1 MYFAGIGSGA
11 RAGARLILVAC
22 LRAIHTEEVM
32 SFSVGNRTSTR
43 ATLLAALVLL
53 MASAASAQTDGSER
67 ISSGIDAAAE
77 RYSADVEW
85 LADDAR
91 QGRGL
96 GSEGL
101 AKAGMWMEKQ
111 FKSIGLEPAGDDG
124 GYRHVF
130 GVPIADPS
138 NPHAQKG
145 FVYAFN
151 VMGRIPGNGDLDGV
165 VLIGAHYD
173 HLGFG
178 GEGSLEPDSRAIHN
192 GADDNGSGS
201 AALLEVARQMQ
212 ELQGQL
218 KRDVVFMA
226 FAAEERGLVGASNIV
241 RRPPEELEMDAVIA
255 MLNMDM
261 VGRLRDDKLSVLGGD
276 SAEEWDALVG
286 PLCERHG
293 FVCAIGGDGFGSS
306 DQSAFFAADIP
317 VLHFFTGTH
326 AEYHK
331 PSDDANLI
339 NAEGGARVAWL
350 VSDVAGTVANRE
362 GELTLVKTSDGP
374 QRRMALKA
382 RLGTIPDYAGPA
394 DGSPGLLLSDVRPDS
409 PAEAAGLQRGDI
421 IIQIGDMEIASV
433 QDYMVVLSESDPG
446 DTAPVIVMREGKL
459 VELEVTFGAPR

>member
-1 MYFAGIGSGA
+1 MSLDRLY
-11 RAGARLILVAC
+11 RALKHVA
-22 LRAIHTEEVM
+22 
-32 SFSVGNRTSTR
+32 
-43 ATLLAALVLL
+43 AASCLVL
-53 MASAASAQTDGSER
+53 ASAGSALGQTDGSER

-77 RYSADVEW
+77 RYAADVQW

-111 FKSIGLEPAGDDG
+111 FKTIGLQPAGDDG
-124 GYRHVF
+124 GFRHVF
-130 GVPIADPS
+130 GVPIPDPS

-151 VMGRIPGNGDLDGV
+151 VIGRIPGNGELDGV
-165 VLIGAHYD
+165 VVVGAHYD
-173 HLGFG
+173 HLGYG

-192 GADDNGSGS
+192 GADDNASGA

-212 ELQGQL
+212 ERRGQL

-226 FAAEERGLVGASNIV
+226 FSAEERGLVGASNIV
-241 RRPPEELEMDAVIA
+241 RQPPEGLSMDDVVA

-276 SAEEWDALVG
+276 SAEEWDAMVE
-286 PLCERHG
+286 PLCERFG
-293 FVCAIGGDGFGSS
+293 LECAIGGDGFGSS

-331 PSDDANLI
+331 PSDDADLI

-350 VSDVAGTVANRE
+350 VSDVAGTIANRT
-362 GELTLVKTSDGP
+362 GDLTLVKTSDGP
-374 QRRMALKA
+374 QQRMALRA

-421 IIQIGDMEIASV
+421 IIRIGEMDIASV
-433 QDYMVVLSESDPG
+433 QDYMVVLSEANPG
-446 DTAPVIVMREGKL
+446 DTAPVIVKRDGEE

>member
-1 MYFAGIGSGA
+1 M
-11 RAGARLILVAC
+11 
-22 LRAIHTEEVM
+22 
-32 SFSVGNRTSTR
+32 
-43 ATLLAALVLL
+43 VLL
-53 MASAASAQTDGSER
+53 TASAAGAQTDGSER
-67 ISSGIDAAAE
+67 ISSGVEGAAM
-77 RYSADVEW
+77 RYSANVYW

-101 AKAGMWMEKQ
+101 AKAGLWLEEQ
-111 FKSIGLEPAGDDG
+111 FKDIGLEPAGDDG

-151 VMGRIPGNGDLDGV
+151 VMGRIRGNGELEGV

-192 GADDNGSGS
+192 GADDNASGT
-201 AALLEVARQMQ
+201 AALLEAARQLQ
-212 ELQGQL
+212 ERRGQL
-218 KRDVVFMA
+218 RRDVVVMA
-226 FAAEERGLVGASNIV
+226 FSAEERGLVGASNIV
-241 RRPPEELEMDAVIA
+241 RTPPEGLAMEDVIA

-261 VGRLRDDKLSVLGGD
+261 VGRLRDDRLSVLGGD
-276 SAEEWDALVG
+276 SAEEWDDLVG
-286 PLCERHG
+286 PLCDRYG
-293 FVCAIGGDGFGSS
+293 FECSIGGDGFGSS

-326 AEYHK
+326 SEYHK
-331 PSDDANLI
+331 PSDDADLI
-339 NAEGGARVAWL
+339 NAEGAVRVAWL
-350 VSDVAGTVANRE
+350 VSDVAGSVANRP

-382 RLGTIPDYAGPA
+382 RLGTIPDYAGPP

-409 PAEAAGLQRGDI
+409 PAEAAGLQRGDVI
-421 IIQIGDMEIASV
+421 VQIGEMEIAGV
-433 QDYMVVLSESDPG
+433 QDYMVVLSEANPG
-446 DTAPVIVMREGKL
+446 DSAPVVVVRDGER
-459 VELEVTFGAPR
+459 VEMEVTFGAPR

>member
-1 MYFAGIGSGA
+1 
-11 RAGARLILVAC
+11 
-22 LRAIHTEEVM
+22 M
-32 SFSVGNRTSTR
+32 SLFVGNRAPNARVRT
-43 ATLLAALVLL
+43 ALLAGMVLL
-53 MASAASAQTDGSER
+53 TASAAGAQTDGSER
-67 ISSGIDAAAE
+67 ISSGVEGAAM
-77 RYSADVEW
+77 RYSANVYW

-101 AKAGMWMEKQ
+101 AKAGLWLEEQ
-111 FKSIGLEPAGDDG
+111 FKDIGLEPAGDDG

-151 VMGRIPGNGDLDGV
+151 VMGRIRGNGELEGV

-192 GADDNGSGS
+192 GADDNASGT
-201 AALLEVARQMQ
+201 AALLEAARQLQ
-212 ELQGQL
+212 ERRGQL
-218 KRDVVFMA
+218 RRDVVVMA
-226 FAAEERGLVGASNIV
+226 FSAEERGLVGASNIV
-241 RRPPEELEMDAVIA
+241 RTPPEGLAMEDVIA

-261 VGRLRDDKLSVLGGD
+261 VGRLRDDRLSVLGGD
-276 SAEEWDALVG
+276 SAEEWDDLVG
-286 PLCERHG
+286 PLCDRYG
-293 FVCAIGGDGFGSS
+293 FECSIGGDGFGSS

-326 AEYHK
+326 SEYHK
-331 PSDDANLI
+331 PSDDADLI
-339 NAEGGARVAWL
+339 NAEGAVRVAWL
-350 VSDVAGTVANRE
+350 VSDVAGSVANRP

-382 RLGTIPDYAGPA
+382 RLGTIPDYAGPP

-409 PAEAAGLQRGDI
+409 PAEAAGLQRGDVI
-421 IIQIGDMEIASV
+421 VQIGEMEIAGV
-433 QDYMVVLSESDPG
+433 QDYMVVLSEANPG
-446 DTAPVIVMREGKL
+446 DSAPVVVVRDGER
-459 VELEVTFGAPR
+459 VEMEVTFGAPR

>member
-1 MYFAGIGSGA
+1 
-11 RAGARLILVAC
+11 
-22 LRAIHTEEVM
+22 M
-32 SFSVGNRTSTR
+32 SVPVRNRTPVS
-43 ATLLAALVLL
+43 ASLAVAFVVLT
-53 MASAASAQTDGSER
+53 ASAAVAQTDGSER
-67 ISSGIDAAAE
+67 ISSGLDAAAQ
-77 RYSADVEW
+77 RYAANVSW
-85 LADDAR
+85 LADEAR

-96 GSEGL
+96 GSTGL
-101 AKAGMWMEKQ
+101 AEAGLWLEKQ
-111 FKSIGLEPAGDDG
+111 FEEIGLEPAGDDG
-124 GYRHVF
+124 SYRHVF

-138 NPHAQKG
+138 NPHARKG

-151 VMGRIPGNGDLDGV
+151 VIGRIPGNGELDGV
-165 VLIGAHYD
+165 VVIGAHYD

-192 GADDNGSGS
+192 GADDNASGT
-201 AALLEVARQMQ
+201 AALLEVARQMN
-212 ELQGQL
+212 ERRGQL

-241 RRPPEELEMDAVIA
+241 RGPPEGLVIEDIVA

-261 VGRLRDDKLSVLGGD
+261 IGRLHDDRLSVLGGD
-276 SAEEWDALVG
+276 SAEEWDDLVG
-286 PLCERHG
+286 PLCERYG

-326 AEYHK
+326 SQYHK

-339 NAEGGARVAWL
+339 NSEGGARVAWL

-362 GELTLVKTSDGP
+362 GKLTLVKTSDGP
-374 QRRMALKA
+374 QQRMALKT

-409 PAEAAGLQRGDI
+409 PAEAAGLRRGDVI
-421 IIQIGDMEIASV
+421 VQIGDMEIAGV
-433 QDYMVVLSESDPG
+433 QDYMVVLSESNPG
-446 DTAPVIVMREGKL
+446 DTVPVIVVRDGER
-459 VELEVTFGAPR
+459 VEMEVTFGAPR

>member
-1 MYFAGIGSGA
+1 M
-11 RAGARLILVAC
+11 
-22 LRAIHTEEVM
+22 
-32 SFSVGNRTSTR
+32 RT
-43 ATLLAALVLL
+43 VLL
-53 MASAASAQTDGSER
+53 SALLLLTASAAGAQTDGSER
-67 ISSGIDAAAE
+67 ISSGIDEAAE
-77 RYSADVEW
+77 RYSSDVYW

-91 QGRGL
+91 MGLGL

-101 AKAGMWMEKQ
+101 AKAGLWLEQQ
-111 FKSIGLEPAGDDG
+111 FKDIGLKPAGEDG

-130 GVPIADPS
+130 GVPIADPA

-151 VMGRIPGNGDLDGV
+151 VVGRIPGNGELDGV
-165 VLIGAHYD
+165 VVIGAHYD

-192 GADDNGSGS
+192 GADDNASGV

-212 ELQGQL
+212 DRRGQL
-218 KRDVVFMA
+218 KRDVVFVA

-241 RRPPEELEMDAVIA
+241 RSPPEGLVMEDVIA

-261 VGRLRDDKLSVLGGD
+261 VGRLRDEKLSVLGGD
-276 SAEEWDALVG
+276 SAEEWDELVG

-293 FVCAIGGDGFGSS
+293 LVCSIGGDGFGSS

-326 AEYHK
+326 SEYHK

-350 VSDVAGTVANRE
+350 VSDVAGSIANRA

-374 QRRMALKA
+374 QQRMALKA

-421 IIQIGDMEIASV
+421 VVQIGEMEIASV
-433 QDYMVVLSESDPG
+433 QDYMVVLSEANPG
-446 DTAPVIVMREGKL
+446 DTAPVVVIRDGER

>member
-1 MYFAGIGSGA
+1 M
-11 RAGARLILVAC
+11 
-22 LRAIHTEEVM
+22 
-32 SFSVGNRTSTR
+32 
-43 ATLLAALVLL
+43 VLL
-53 MASAASAQTDGSER
+53 TASAAGAQTDGSER
-67 ISSGIDAAAE
+67 ISSGVEGAAM
-77 RYSADVEW
+77 RYSANVYW

-101 AKAGMWMEKQ
+101 AKAGLWLEEQ
-111 FKSIGLEPAGDDG
+111 FKDIGLEPAGDDG

-151 VMGRIPGNGDLDGV
+151 VMGRIRGNGELEGV

-192 GADDNGSGS
+192 GADDNASGT
-201 AALLEVARQMQ
+201 AALLEAARQLQ
-212 ELQGQL
+212 ERRGQL
-218 KRDVVFMA
+218 RRDVVVMA
-226 FAAEERGLVGASNIV
+226 FSAEERGLVGASNIV
-241 RRPPEELEMDAVIA
+241 RTPPEGLAMEDVIA

-261 VGRLRDDKLSVLGGD
+261 VGRLRDDRLSVLGGD
-276 SAEEWDALVG
+276 SAEEWDDLVG
-286 PLCERHG
+286 PLCDRYG
-293 FVCAIGGDGFGSS
+293 FECSIGGDGFGSS

-326 AEYHK
+326 SEYHK
-331 PSDDANLI
+331 PSDDADLI
-339 NAEGGARVAWL
+339 NAEGAVRVAWL
-350 VSDVAGTVANRE
+350 VSDVAGSVANRP

-409 PAEAAGLQRGDI
+409 PAEAAGLQRGDVI
-421 IIQIGDMEIASV
+421 VQIGEMEIAGV
-433 QDYMVVLSESDPG
+433 QDYMVVLSEANPG
-446 DTAPVIVMREGKL
+446 DSAPVVVVRDGER
-459 VELEVTFGAPR
+459 VEMEVTFGAPR

>member
-1 MYFAGIGSGA
+1 
-11 RAGARLILVAC
+11 
-22 LRAIHTEEVM
+22 M
-32 SFSVGNRTSTR
+32 SFSVGNRTSIRT
-43 ATLLAALVLL
+43 ALVAVLL
-53 MASAASAQTDGSER
+53 MSTASAAAAQTDGSER
-67 ISSGIDAAAE
+67 ISSGIDAAAA
-77 RYSADVEW
+77 RYSADVNW

-101 AKAGMWMEKQ
+101 ARAGLWMEQQ

-151 VMGRIPGNGDLDGV
+151 VIGRIPGNGDLDGV

-192 GADDNGSGS
+192 GADDNASGS
-201 AALLEVARQMQ
+201 AALLEVARQMH
-212 ELQGQL
+212 ERRGQL

-226 FAAEERGLVGASNIV
+226 FSAEERGLVGASNIV
-241 RRPPEELEMDAVIA
+241 RQPPEGLDMDDAVA

-261 VGRLRDDKLSVLGGD
+261 VGRLRDEKLSVLGGD
-276 SAEEWDALVG
+276 SAEEWDDLVA
-286 PLCERHG
+286 PLCERYG
-293 FVCAIGGDGFGSS
+293 LECSIGGDGFGSS
-306 DQSAFFAADIP
+306 DQAAFFAADIP

-331 PSDDANLI
+331 PSDDADLI

-350 VSDVAGTVANRE
+350 VSDVGGTIANRD
-362 GELTLVKTSDGP
+362 GDLTLVKTSDGP

-382 RLGTIPDYAGPA
+382 RLGTIPDYAGPS

-421 IIQIGDMEIASV
+421 VVQIGEMEIASV
-433 QDYMVVLSESDPG
+433 QDYMVVLSEANPG
-446 DTAPVIVMREGKL
+446 DTAPIVVIRDGER

>member
-1 MYFAGIGSGA
+1 
-11 RAGARLILVAC
+11 
-22 LRAIHTEEVM
+22 M
-32 SFSVGNRTSTR
+32 SLFVGNRAPNARVRT
-43 ATLLAALVLL
+43 ALLAGMVLL
-53 MASAASAQTDGSER
+53 TASAAGAQTDGSER
-67 ISSGIDAAAE
+67 ISSGVEGAAK
-77 RYSADVEW
+77 RYSANVYW

-101 AKAGMWMEKQ
+101 AKAGLWLEEQ
-111 FKSIGLEPAGDDG
+111 FKDIGLEPAGDDG

-151 VMGRIPGNGDLDGV
+151 VMGRIRGNGELEGV

-192 GADDNGSGS
+192 GADDNASGT
-201 AALLEVARQMQ
+201 AALLEAARQLQ
-212 ELQGQL
+212 ERRGQL
-218 KRDVVFMA
+218 RRDVVVMA
-226 FAAEERGLVGASNIV
+226 FSAEERGLVGASNIV
-241 RRPPEELEMDAVIA
+241 RTPPEGLAMEDVIA

-261 VGRLRDDKLSVLGGD
+261 VGRLRDDRLSVLGGD
-276 SAEEWDALVG
+276 SAEEWDDLVG
-286 PLCERHG
+286 PLCDRYG
-293 FVCAIGGDGFGSS
+293 FECSIGGDGFGSS

-326 AEYHK
+326 SEYHK
-331 PSDDANLI
+331 PSDDADLI
-339 NAEGGARVAWL
+339 NAEGAVRVAWL
-350 VSDVAGTVANRE
+350 VSDVAGSVANRP

-409 PAEAAGLQRGDI
+409 PAEAAGLQRGDVI
-421 IIQIGDMEIASV
+421 VQIGEMEIAGV
-433 QDYMVVLSESDPG
+433 QDYMVVLSEANPG
-446 DTAPVIVMREGKL
+446 DSAPVVVVRDGER
-459 VELEVTFGAPR
+459 VEMEVTFGAPR

>member
-1 MYFAGIGSGA
+1 M
-11 RAGARLILVAC
+11 
-22 LRAIHTEEVM
+22 
-32 SFSVGNRTSTR
+32 
-43 ATLLAALVLL
+43 VLL
-53 MASAASAQTDGSER
+53 TASAAGAQTDGSER
-67 ISSGIDAAAE
+67 ISSGVEGAAK
-77 RYSADVEW
+77 RYSANVYW

-101 AKAGMWMEKQ
+101 AKAGLWLEEQ
-111 FKSIGLEPAGDDG
+111 FKDIGLEPAGDDG

-151 VMGRIPGNGDLDGV
+151 VMGRIRGNGELEGV

-192 GADDNGSGS
+192 GADDNASGT
-201 AALLEVARQMQ
+201 AALLEAARQLQ
-212 ELQGQL
+212 ERRGQL
-218 KRDVVFMA
+218 KRDVVVMA
-226 FAAEERGLVGASNIV
+226 FSAEERGLVGASNIV
-241 RRPPEELEMDAVIA
+241 RTPPEGLAMEDVIA

-261 VGRLRDDKLSVLGGD
+261 VGRLRDDRLSVLGGD
-276 SAEEWDALVG
+276 SAEEWDDLVG
-286 PLCERHG
+286 PLCDRYG
-293 FVCAIGGDGFGSS
+293 FECSIGGDGFGSS

-326 AEYHK
+326 SEYHK
-331 PSDDANLI
+331 PSDDADLI
-339 NAEGGARVAWL
+339 NAEGAVRVAWL
-350 VSDVAGTVANRE
+350 VSDVAGSVANRP

-409 PAEAAGLQRGDI
+409 PAEAAGLQRGDVI
-421 IIQIGDMEIASV
+421 VQIGEMEIAGV
-433 QDYMVVLSESDPG
+433 QDYMVVLSEANPG
-446 DTAPVIVMREGKL
+446 DSAPVVVVRDGER
-459 VELEVTFGAPR
+459 VEMEVTFGAPR

>member
-1 MYFAGIGSGA
+1 MH
-11 RAGARLILVAC
+11 RWVVLL
-22 LRAIHTEEVM
+22 HTEEVM
-32 SFSVGNRTSTR
+32 SLFVGNRAPNARVRT
-43 ATLLAALVLL
+43 ALLAGMVLL
-53 MASAASAQTDGSER
+53 TASAAGAQTDGSER
-67 ISSGIDAAAE
+67 ISSGVEGAAK
-77 RYSADVEW
+77 RYSANVYW

-101 AKAGMWMEKQ
+101 AKAGLWLEEQ
-111 FKSIGLEPAGDDG
+111 FKDIGLEPAGDDG

-151 VMGRIPGNGDLDGV
+151 VMGRIRGNGELEGV

-192 GADDNGSGS
+192 GADDNASGT
-201 AALLEVARQMQ
+201 AALLEAARQLQ
-212 ELQGQL
+212 ERRGQL
-218 KRDVVFMA
+218 RRDVVVMA
-226 FAAEERGLVGASNIV
+226 FSAEERGLVGASNIV
-241 RRPPEELEMDAVIA
+241 RTPPEGLAMEDVIA

-261 VGRLRDDKLSVLGGD
+261 VGRLRDDRLSVLGGD
-276 SAEEWDALVG
+276 SAEEWDDLVG
-286 PLCERHG
+286 PLCDRYG
-293 FVCAIGGDGFGSS
+293 FECSIGGDGFGSS

-326 AEYHK
+326 SEYHK
-331 PSDDANLI
+331 PSDDADLI
-339 NAEGGARVAWL
+339 NAEGAVRVAWL
-350 VSDVAGTVANRE
+350 VSDVAGSVANRP

-409 PAEAAGLQRGDI
+409 PAEAAGLQRGDVI
-421 IIQIGDMEIASV
+421 VQIGEMEIAGV
-433 QDYMVVLSESDPG
+433 QDYMVVLSEANPG
-446 DTAPVIVMREGKL
+446 DSAPVVVVRDGER
-459 VELEVTFGAPR
+459 VEMEVTFGAPR

>member
-1 MYFAGIGSGA
+1 M
-11 RAGARLILVAC
+11 
-22 LRAIHTEEVM
+22 
-32 SFSVGNRTSTR
+32 
-43 ATLLAALVLL
+43 VLL
-53 MASAASAQTDGSER
+53 TASAAGAQTDGSER
-67 ISSGIDAAAE
+67 ISSGVEGAAK
-77 RYSADVEW
+77 RYSANVYW

-101 AKAGMWMEKQ
+101 AKAGLWLEEQ
-111 FKSIGLEPAGDDG
+111 FKDIGLEPAGDDG

-151 VMGRIPGNGDLDGV
+151 VMGRIRGNGELEGV

-192 GADDNGSGS
+192 GADDNASGT
-201 AALLEVARQMQ
+201 AALLEAARQLQ
-212 ELQGQL
+212 ERRGQL
-218 KRDVVFMA
+218 RRDVVVMA
-226 FAAEERGLVGASNIV
+226 FSAEERGLVGASNIV
-241 RRPPEELEMDAVIA
+241 RTPPEGLAMEDVIA

-261 VGRLRDDKLSVLGGD
+261 VGRLRDDRLSVLGGD
-276 SAEEWDALVG
+276 SAEEWDDLVG
-286 PLCERHG
+286 PLCDRYG
-293 FVCAIGGDGFGSS
+293 FECSIGGDGFGSS

-326 AEYHK
+326 SEYHK
-331 PSDDANLI
+331 PSDDADLI
-339 NAEGGARVAWL
+339 NAEGAVRVAWL
-350 VSDVAGTVANRE
+350 VSDVAGSVANRP

-409 PAEAAGLQRGDI
+409 PAEAAGLQRGDVI
-421 IIQIGDMEIASV
+421 VQIGEMEIAGV
-433 QDYMVVLSESDPG
+433 QDYMVVLSEANPG
-446 DTAPVIVMREGKL
+446 DSAPVVVVRDGER
-459 VELEVTFGAPR
+459 VEMEVTFGAPR

>member
-1 MYFAGIGSGA
+1 M
-11 RAGARLILVAC
+11 
-22 LRAIHTEEVM
+22 
-32 SFSVGNRTSTR
+32 RT
-43 ATLLAALVLL
+43 VLL
-53 MASAASAQTDGSER
+53 SALLLLTASAAGAQTDGSER

-77 RYSADVEW
+77 RYSADVYW

-91 QGRGL
+91 MGRGL

-101 AKAGMWMEKQ
+101 AKAGLWLEKQ
-111 FKSIGLEPAGDDG
+111 FKDIGLEPAGEDG

-130 GVPIADPS
+130 GVPIADPA

-151 VMGRIPGNGDLDGV
+151 VVGRIPGNGDLDGV

-192 GADDNGSGS
+192 GADDNASGV
-201 AALLEVARQMQ
+201 AALLEVARQMK
-212 ELQGQL
+212 ERRGQL
-218 KRDVVFMA
+218 RRDVVFVA

-241 RRPPEELEMDAVIA
+241 RSPPAGLVMEDVIA

-261 VGRLRDDKLSVLGGD
+261 VGRLRDDRLSVLGGD
-276 SAEEWDALVG
+276 SAEEWDGLVG

-293 FVCAIGGDGFGSS
+293 LECSIGGDGFGSS

-326 AEYHK
+326 SEYHK

-350 VSDVAGTVANRE
+350 VSDVAGSIANRA

-374 QRRMALKA
+374 QQRMALKA

-421 IIQIGDMEIASV
+421 VVQIGEMEIASV
-433 QDYMVVLSESDPG
+433 QDYMVVLSEANPG
-446 DTAPVIVMREGKL
+446 DTAPMVVIRDGERI
-459 VELEVTFGAPR
+459 ELEVTFGAPR

>member
-1 MYFAGIGSGA
+1 
-11 RAGARLILVAC
+11 
-22 LRAIHTEEVM
+22 M
-32 SFSVGNRTSTR
+32 SLFVGNRAPNARVRT
-43 ATLLAALVLL
+43 ALLAGMVLL
-53 MASAASAQTDGSER
+53 TASAAGAQTDGSER
-67 ISSGIDAAAE
+67 ISSGVEGAAM
-77 RYSADVEW
+77 RYSANVYW

-101 AKAGMWMEKQ
+101 AKAGLWLEEQ
-111 FKSIGLEPAGDDG
+111 FKDIGLEPAGDDG

-151 VMGRIPGNGDLDGV
+151 VMGRIRGNGELEGV

-192 GADDNGSGS
+192 GADDNASGT
-201 AALLEVARQMQ
+201 AALLEAARQLQ
-212 ELQGQL
+212 ERRGQL
-218 KRDVVFMA
+218 RRDVVVMA
-226 FAAEERGLVGASNIV
+226 FSAEERGLVGASNIV
-241 RRPPEELEMDAVIA
+241 RTPPEGLAMEDVIA

-261 VGRLRDDKLSVLGGD
+261 VGRLRDDRLSVLGGD
-276 SAEEWDALVG
+276 SAEEWDDLVG
-286 PLCERHG
+286 PLCDRYG
-293 FVCAIGGDGFGSS
+293 FECSIGGDGFGSS

-326 AEYHK
+326 SEYHK
-331 PSDDANLI
+331 PSDDADLI
-339 NAEGGARVAWL
+339 NAEGAVRVAWL
-350 VSDVAGTVANRE
+350 VSDVAGSVANRP

-409 PAEAAGLQRGDI
+409 PAEAAGLQRGDVI
-421 IIQIGDMEIASV
+421 VQIGEMEIAGV
-433 QDYMVVLSESDPG
+433 QDYMVVLSEANPG
-446 DTAPVIVMREGKL
+446 DSAPVVVVRDGER
-459 VELEVTFGAPR
+459 VEMEVTFGAPR

>member
-1 MYFAGIGSGA
+1 M
-11 RAGARLILVAC
+11 
-22 LRAIHTEEVM
+22 
-32 SFSVGNRTSTR
+32 RT
-43 ATLLAALVLL
+43 VLL
-53 MASAASAQTDGSER
+53 SALLLLTASAAGAQTDGSER
-67 ISSGIDAAAE
+67 ISSGIDEAAE
-77 RYSADVEW
+77 RYSSDVYW

-91 QGRGL
+91 MGRGL

-101 AKAGMWMEKQ
+101 AKAGLWLEQQ
-111 FKSIGLEPAGDDG
+111 FKDIGLKPAGEDG

-130 GVPIADPS
+130 GVPIADPA

-151 VMGRIPGNGDLDGV
+151 VVGRIPGNGELDGV
-165 VLIGAHYD
+165 VVIGAHYD

-192 GADDNGSGS
+192 GADDNASGV

-212 ELQGQL
+212 DRRGQL
-218 KRDVVFMA
+218 KRDVVFVA

-241 RRPPEELEMDAVIA
+241 RSPPEGLVMEDVIA

-261 VGRLRDDKLSVLGGD
+261 VGRLRDEKLSVLGGD
-276 SAEEWDALVG
+276 SAEEWDELVG

-293 FVCAIGGDGFGSS
+293 LVCSIGGDGFGSS

-326 AEYHK
+326 SEYHK

-350 VSDVAGTVANRE
+350 VSDVAGSIANRA

-374 QRRMALKA
+374 QQRMALKA

-421 IIQIGDMEIASV
+421 VVQIGEMEIASV
-433 QDYMVVLSESDPG
+433 QDYMVVLSEANPG
-446 DTAPVIVMREGKL
+446 DTAPVVVIRDGER

>member
-1 MYFAGIGSGA
+1 
-11 RAGARLILVAC
+11 
-22 LRAIHTEEVM
+22 M
-32 SFSVGNRTSTR
+32 SLLAGNRR
-43 ATLLAALVLL
+43 NGAALLAGMVLL
-53 MASAASAQTDGSER
+53 TASAAGAQTDGSER
-67 ISSGIDAAAE
+67 ISSGVEGAAK
-77 RYSADVEW
+77 RYSADVGW

-101 AKAGMWMEKQ
+101 AQAGLWMEEQ
-111 FKSIGLEPAGDDG
+111 FRDIGLEPAGDDG
-124 GYRHVF
+124 GFRHVF

-145 FVYAFN
+145 FIYAFN
-151 VMGRIPGNGDLDGV
+151 VMGRIRGNGELEGV
-165 VLIGAHYD
+165 VVIGAHYD

-192 GADDNGSGS
+192 GADDNASGA
-201 AALLEVARQMQ
+201 AALLEAARQLQ
-212 ELQGQL
+212 ERRGQL
-218 KRDVVFMA
+218 KRDVVVMA
-226 FAAEERGLVGASNIV
+226 FSAEERGLVGASNIV
-241 RRPPEELEMDAVIA
+241 RDPPEGLAMEDVIA

-261 VGRLRDDKLSVLGGD
+261 VGRLRDERLSVLGGD
-276 SAEEWDALVG
+276 SAEEWEDLVD
-286 PLCERHG
+286 PLCDRYG
-293 FVCAIGGDGFGSS
+293 FECSIGGDGFGSS

-326 AEYHK
+326 SEYHK
-331 PSDDANLI
+331 PSDDADLI
-339 NAEGGARVAWL
+339 NAEGAVRVAWM
-350 VSDVAGTVANRE
+350 VSDVAGTVANRP

-374 QRRMALKA
+374 QRRMTLKA

-421 IIQIGDMEIASV
+421 IVQIGEMEIASV
-433 QDYMVVLSESDPG
+433 QDYMVVLSEANPG
-446 DTAPVIVMREGKL
+446 DSAPVVVVRDGER